1 MKRVIF
7 IALLILTLLGCTACG
22 KEQSS
27 SAPVMA
33 TADEAVT
40 KSEPKKFVAT
50 RPSEGETTTAQSTT
64 EATTAPE
71 TTEGT
76 TAPAT
81 TRPDPSKIPADNITS
96 GNINPNLGS
105 IQNRVISE
113 LSNREMTELS
123 LDRGSVTMLRG
134 ETVEVGIDIKPTD
147 CSNKRLDV
155 KVDNACVKASVS
167 GTKLTV
173 VAEQAGETYITLT
186 AENGLMVRL
195 AVEVKEKETEPVET
209 EPVPEPTP
217 APASEEQPTEE

>member
-1 MKRVIF
+1 
-7 IALLILTLLGCTACG
+7 
-22 KEQSS
+22 
-27 SAPVMA
+27 
-33 TADEAVT
+33 
-40 KSEPKKFVAT
+40 
-50 RPSEGETTTAQSTT
+50 
-64 EATTAPE
+64 
-71 TTEGT
+71 
-76 TAPAT
+76 
-81 TRPDPSKIPADNITS
+81 
-96 GNINPNLGS
+96 
-105 IQNRVISE
+105 
-113 LSNREMTELS
+113 MTELS

-167 GTKLTV
+167 GTKLTI

-209 EPVPEPTP
+209 EPAPEPTP

>member
-1 MKRVIF
+1 MKSFFLRF
-7 IALLILTLLGCTACG
+7 LSIALVLFVLPFAGKGKTEPYDVKDPDACVLNFSILSDSHIEGNNFARYKIFNNAL
-22 KEQSS
+22 QN
-27 SAPVMA
+27 
-33 TADEAVT
+33 VT
-40 KSEPKKFVAT
+40 
-50 RPSEGETTTAQSTT
+50 Q
-64 EATTAPE
+64 
-71 TTEGT
+71 
-76 TAPAT
+76 
-81 TRPDPSKIPADNITS
+81 NQS
-96 GNINPNLGS
+96 GNDAIVFLGDNTMNGQH
-105 IQNRVISE
+105 IENM
-113 LSNREMTELS
+113 LFHGTAAM
-123 LDRGSVTMLRG
+123 MLRG

>member
-1 MKRVIF
+1 MKRVLMI
-7 IALLILTLLGCTACG
+7 TLLVFTMLACTACG
-22 KEQSS
+22 GNQTSS
-27 SAPVMA
+27 VPAAA
-33 TADEAVT
+33 TADEAAT
-40 KSEPKKFVAT
+40 TREPKKVVAT
-50 RPSEGETTTAQSTT
+50 RPSEGETTAAQPTT
-64 EATTAPE
+64 EESTAAE

-81 TRPDPSKIPADNITS
+81 TRPDPNKIPADNITS

-123 LDRGSVTMLRG
+123 LDRGNVTMLRG

-155 KVDNACVKASVS
+155 QVDNACVKATVN
-167 GTKLTV
+167 GTKLTI

-186 AENGLMVRL
+186 AENGLLVRL
-195 AVEVKEKETEPVET
+195 AVEVKEKETEPVVT
-209 EPVPEPTP
+209 EAEPTP
-217 APASEEQPTEE
+217 APTPAEEATAE